1 MGMADRE
8 LRWAGRFIVP
18 YWRRLTLVLAV
29 SLVSTGLSLYLPYL
43 SKALVDDAMLGR
55 DMTVLVR
62 IVELFA
68 GVTLLSFVLNV
79 ISGLRYTRVSAEI
92 LFDMRLALYR
102 HLQALSPRFY
112 ARTKLGDIV
121 SRINNDIGEIQ
132 RIAAEMALA
141 WVGNVLFLIGT
152 VAILLMLD
160 WRLFLVGVAVMP
172 LSLWA
177 LVHYRRRLEGRIQVL
192 RERSADIGNFLIETI
207 QGIKLIVT
215 SNAQEREAD
224 RFRAKNDDFIDA
236 LMRMRWLGYMAGGL
250 PGLLISAGTAAVFL
264 YGGSRVINGAITLGT
279 LVTFMAYQMRLLAPV
294 QGLMGLYTNLAT
306 ARVSLRRVHEILDA
320 EVEIV
325 EAPDAVALTEVA
337 GSIRFDDVSFAFDR
351 GTVLDDVSFHV
362 PAGSTL
368 AVVGPSGAGKSTIV
382 DLLLRHLDPDAGAI
396 SLDGHDLRRLPL
408 AALRRHVVV
417 VEQEP
422 FVFHAT
428 IAENVRYGRPEAND
442 DEVAAAAHSAG
453 LDSFIDQL
461 PEGFDTEVGERG
473 MAVSAGERQRIAVA
487 RAFLADPAV
496 LLLDEATAS
505 LDPVSE
511 QQVIAG
517 YEAIMRGRT
526 TILISHRLDMA
537 RQADRVIVL
546 DDARIVEEGVPSQL
560 WDAGG
565 AFPRLFVGEAQ

>member
-1 MGMADRE
+1 M
-8 LRWAGRFIVP
+8 
-18 YWRRLTLVLAV
+18 
-29 SLVSTGLSLYLPYL
+29 
-43 SKALVDDAMLGR
+43 
-55 DMTVLVR
+55 
-62 IVELFA
+62 
-68 GVTLLSFVLNV
+68 
-79 ISGLRYTRVSAEI
+79 
-92 LFDMRLALYR
+92 
-102 HLQALSPRFY
+102 
-112 ARTKLGDIV
+112 
-121 SRINNDIGEIQ
+121 
-132 RIAAEMALA
+132 
-141 WVGNVLFLIGT
+141 LFLIGT

-177 LVHYRRRLEGRIQVL
+177 LVHYRRRLEGRIQLL
-192 RERSADIGNFLIETI
+192 RECSADIGNFLIETI
-207 QGIKLIVT
+207 QGVKLIVT
-215 SNAQEREAD
+215 SNAQEREVD
-224 RFRAKNDDFIDA
+224 RFRAKNDAFIDA
-236 LMRMRWLGYMAGGL
+236 LMRMRWLGYMSGGL
-250 PGLLISAGTAAVFL
+250 PGLLISAGTAVVFL
-264 YGGSRVINGAITLGT
+264 YGGSQVINGAITLGT
-279 LVTFMAYQMRLLAPV
+279 LVTFMAYQMRLPAPV

-351 GTVLDDVSFHV
+351 GPVLDDVSFHV

-396 SLDGHDLRRLPL
+396 SLDGHDLRGLSL
-408 AALRRHVVV
+408 ADLRRHVVV

-428 IAENVRYGRPEAND
+428 IAENVRYGRPEASD
-442 DEVAAAAHSAG
+442 DEVAAAARSAG
-453 LDSFIDQL
+453 LDSFIEQL

-517 YEAIMRGRT
+517 YEAIMQGRT

-546 DDARIVEEGVPSQL
+546 DDARIVEQGAPSQL

-565 AFPRLFVGEAQ
+565 AFPRLFVGAAQ